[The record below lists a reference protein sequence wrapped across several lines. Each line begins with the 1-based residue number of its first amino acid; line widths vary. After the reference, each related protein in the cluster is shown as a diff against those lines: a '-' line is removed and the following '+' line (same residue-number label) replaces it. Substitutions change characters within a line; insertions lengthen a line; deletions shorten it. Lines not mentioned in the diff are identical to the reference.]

1 MTFNPKVTI
10 VIPVYNGSDYL
21 QEAIES
27 ALAQTYQNLEIII
40 VNDGSLDERKTERIA
55 LSYGDKIRYFSKEN
69 GGVAS
74 ALNLGIKKMEGDYFS
89 WLSHDDLYYPEKI
102 KSQVEYL
109 GCIED
114 KSVIIYSDFSYID
127 EYSHLLSHNPVKHVP
142 PEHFRPAFITG
153 RLINGCTLFI
163 PKICFETC
171 GRFNEE
177 LKTTQDYDLW
187 FRFSEKFSFVHQ
199 PEILVK
205 SRLHQNQGSVK
216 LKPIMSVEGNR
227 LLIRFIKKIKYDE
240 IKLYCKKPIP
250 IFYIDSSLIIFEN
263 QFYRA
268 ANFAFF
274 LSLVN
279 FWRLEPVYV
288 YEYLIKVKR
297 VLKSNFKLLFRK

>member
-1 MTFNPKVTI
+1 MFNPKVSI

-21 QEAIES
+21 REAIES
-27 ALAQTYQNLEIII
+27 ALAQTYLNLEIIV
-40 VNDGSLDERKTERIA
+40 VNDGSVDGVKTEKIA
-55 LSYGDKIRYFSKEN
+55 LSYGDRIRYYYKEN

-74 ALNLGIKKMEGDYFS
+74 ALNLGISEMKGEYFS

-102 KSQVEYL
+102 KLQVAYL
-109 GCIED
+109 KSLED
-114 KSVIIYSDFSYID
+114 KSVILYSDFSYLD
-127 EYSHLLSHNPVKHVP
+127 ENSCFISDNPVKHVP

-171 GRFNEE
+171 GVFNEK

-187 FRFSEKFSFVHQ
+187 FRFSEKFLFVHI
-199 PEILVK
+199 PKILVK

-216 LKPIMSVEGNR
+216 LRPIMSVEGNR
-227 LLIRFIKKIKYDE
+227 LLIRFMKKISYDE
-240 IKLYCKKPIP
+240 IKLYCKKSVTF
-250 IFYIDSSLIIFEN
+250 FYIDSSLIIFEN

-279 FWRLEPVYV
+279 FWRLKPVEI

-297 VLKSNFKLLFRK
+297 ILKSNFKLVFRK